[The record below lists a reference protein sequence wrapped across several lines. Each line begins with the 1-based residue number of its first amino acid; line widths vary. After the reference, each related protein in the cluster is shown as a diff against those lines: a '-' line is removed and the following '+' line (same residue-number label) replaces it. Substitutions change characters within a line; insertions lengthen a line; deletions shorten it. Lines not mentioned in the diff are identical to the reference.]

1 MTRHVGGARWGRSGE
16 AEKRTMLVA
25 LDVKYEEDDRAAA
38 AGVVFRDWRDAGP
51 VSEYVAVRDEVEPYV
66 PGLFYRRELPC
77 LLAVLAI
84 VREPIDVAVI
94 DGYVRLGEAPGLGMH
109 LWHAVGGR
117 FAVIGAAKSRFRNA
131 DALPVFRGASKRP
144 LFVSAVG
151 IEPSHAVH
159 CILAMHDP
167 YRIPT
172 LLRKAHDLA
181 CHAASDVRRS
191 T

>member
-1 MTRHVGGARWGRSGE
+1 MTRDVGDPWRVRRATLG
-16 AEKRTMLVA
+16 KRPLLVA
-25 LDVKYEEDDRAAA
+25 FDVKYEEDDHAA
-38 AGVVFRDWRDAGP
+38 AGVVFRDWRDAEA
-51 VSEYVAVRDEVEPYV
+51 VSEYTAVGDEVEPYV

-131 DALPVFRGASKRP
+131 DALPVFRGKSKRP

-151 IEPSHAVH
+151 IEVSHAAQ
-159 CILAMHDP
+159 CIVTMHG
-167 YRIPT
+167 PT
-172 LLRKAHDLA
+172 GSQR
-181 CHAASDVRRS
+181 C
-191 T
+191 